1 MNSNLYGHK
10 ISLPEDV
17 ISYLKKCHESAI
29 GADETTE
36 GYKRNMELR
45 DSGEVTYQQLKR
57 IKNWFD
63 SFNGH
68 ENDLPFILNGGHYVK
83 NWVHDTLTSLR
94 DGDNLSKEIK
104 STVLD
109 NQFIDTHEK
118 NNINNLNRPSE
129 RHKSAVDRHDT
140 AINESLRR
148 INEIMKKIV

>member
-10 ISLPEDV
+10 VNLPEDV
-17 ISYLKKCHESAI
+17 ITYLKQCYDSAT

-36 GYKRNMELR
+36 GYKRNQELR
-45 DSGEVTYQQLKR
+45 DSGEITYQQLKR
-57 IKNWFD
+57 VKNWFD
-63 SFNGH
+63 NFKGH

-94 DGDNLSKEIK
+94 NGDELSKEIK

-109 NQFIDTHEK
+109 NQYIDTHEK
-118 NNINNLNRPSE
+118 NNISNLNRPSK

-148 INEIMKKIV
+148 INEIMKKII